1 MGTSSSSLLPSAS
14 LTTWGIHLPTLD
26 VTAVPRLVDGPLEA
40 AVSSGSVRRVRPHV
54 ELEVVIPA
62 LNEEARLPQTLART
76 VDYLAQQHYSSAI
89 VVVDNG
95 SVDDTAD
102 VVRRAARSS
111 AVPVHLV
118 GCATPGKGSAV
129 RRGFT
134 TGLAEYVGF
143 MDADLATPIETLDCV
158 LPLLRNGVTAV
169 IGSRNAHA
177 AVRAV
182 PQGALRS
189 AGGEAFRA
197 ATRTV
202 LPGIADSQCGFKF
215 FSGPAVRRV
224 LGDCRIDGFSFDV
237 ELLGRLQR
245 VGHVVVEVPVVWTDV
260 AGSTFSPLRH
270 GVRSFADLVRIH
282 RLLAGAGAS
291 LSAVLDL
298 KQRRQP
304 VTGMPLLAEAV

>member
-1 MGTSSSSLLPSAS
+1 MPLPSIFARPPEEPFLS
-14 LTTWGIHLPTLD
+14 TSDAVVVSPL
-26 VTAVPRLVDGPLEA
+26 VPRGQEGA
-40 AVSSGSVRRVRPHV
+40 AVVTGSVRGVRPHV

-62 LNEEARLPQTLART
+62 LNEELRLPLTLAKT
-76 VDYLAQQHYSSAI
+76 VAYLARQDYRGAI

-95 SVDDTAD
+95 SVDGTAD

-129 RRGFT
+129 RRGFAT
-134 TGLAEYVGF
+134 SRARYVGF
-143 MDADLATPIETLDCV
+143 MDADLATPIETLDQV
-158 LPLLRNGVTAV
+158 LPLLRNGIPAV
-169 IGSRNAHA
+169 IGSRNADG

-189 AGGEAFRA
+189 AGGGAFRA
-197 ATRTV
+197 ASRTV

-245 VGHVVVEVPVVWTDV
+245 AGHVVAEVPVVWTDV
-260 AGSTFSPLRH
+260 AGSSFSPMRH
-270 GVRSFADLVRIH
+270 GLRSFADTVRIH
-282 RLLAGAGAS
+282 RLLAEMGTAPAPS
-291 LSAVLDL
+291 VIDLDAPRHAAVDA
-298 KQRRQP
+298 
-304 VTGMPLLAEAV
+304 LAVAV